1 MIREDERIEVIQ
13 VGSKG
18 LEGFAVD
25 VLVVSAWVLAWL
37 LIVIGLAG
45 TLLPALPGTPI
56 MLAGFILMAWLNG
69 FADVGI
75 GTLLGLTALTLL
87 AQLLDFIATA
97 EGARRF
103 GAGRGAILGATLGL
117 LVGIFFGI
125 PGMLLG
131 PFIGAVIGHRMGEAT
146 LDASFRA
153 GVGASVGVLIGT
165 VAKIVIGIIMLLWF
179 GLAWWF

>member
-1 MIREDERIEVIQ
+1 M
-13 VGSKG
+13 
-18 LEGFAVD
+18 EGFAID
-25 VLVVSAWVLAWL
+25 TLVVSAWVLAWL
-37 LIVIGLAG
+37 LVIIGLAG

-56 MLAGFILMAWLNG
+56 MLAGMALMAWLND
-69 FADVGI
+69 FARIGL

-87 AQLLDFIATA
+87 AQFLDFVATA

-117 LVGIFFGI
+117 LVGLFFGI

-131 PFIGAVIGHRMGEAT
+131 PFIGAVIGHRLGEAT
-146 LDASFRA
+146 LDDSVRA
-153 GVGASVGVLIGT
+153 GVGASIGVLVGT
-165 VAKIVIGIIMLLWF
+165 VAKIVIGFLMLVWF

>member
-1 MIREDERIEVIQ
+1 MEE
-13 VGSKG
+13 
-18 LEGFAVD
+18 FALD

-37 LIVIGLAG
+37 LVIVGLAG

-56 MLAGFILMAWLNG
+56 MLAGMVLMAWLGEFARVG
-69 FADVGI
+69 F

-87 AQLLDFIATA
+87 AVFLDFLATA

-117 LVGIFFGI
+117 LIGLFFGI

-131 PFIGAVIGHRMGEAT
+131 PFVGAVVGHRLGKAT
-146 LDASFRA
+146 LEASFRA
-153 GVGASVGVLIGT
+153 GVGASVGVLVGT
-165 VAKIVIGIIMLLWF
+165 AAKVVIGVVMLIWF